1 MLEENWVTDMILYTD
16 TEFSTS
22 ITREESYTSE
32 RPSSNEFQDETQNE
46 LETNQS
52 PSIQS
57 TLLSVANRIPALP
70 SKLSPTLQLIKNL
83 EACQYKPEDERWP
96 CAVWPNMRAFED
108 AYIFIQHLDL
118 GSIPMPIISLA
129 DDGEVNF
136 LWKYDPVHVDLGFYG
151 TGTYSYFACHK
162 DGRELIGEIVPA
174 DKGLLPE
181 IIQLFLE

>member
-16 TEFSTS
+16 TEFPTS

-32 RPSSNEFQDETQNE
+32 RQSSNELQYETRNE
-46 LETNQS
+46 LEINES

-57 TLLSVANRIPALP
+57 TWLSVANRIPDLP
-70 SKLSPTLQLIKNL
+70 SMLSPTLLLIKNL
-83 EACQYKPEDERWP
+83 DAYRYKPEEERWP
-96 CAVWPNMRAFED
+96 CAVWPNIRAFED

-136 LWKYDPVHVDLGFYG
+136 LWKYYPVHVDLGFYG
-151 TGTYSYFACHK
+151 TGNYSYFACHN
-162 DGRELIGEIVPA
+162 DGRELIGDVVPA
-174 DKGLLPE
+174 GRGLVPE
-181 IIQLFLE
+181 IIQLFLD

>member
-16 TEFSTS
+16 TEFPTS
-22 ITREESYTSE
+22 ITREESYSSE
-32 RPSSNEFQDETQNE
+32 RLSSSESQDETRNE
-46 LETNQS
+46 LES
-52 PSIQS
+52 SEFPSTQS
-57 TLLSVANRIPALP
+57 TLLSVANRMPALP
-70 SKLSPTLQLIKNL
+70 SMLSPTLLLIKNL
-83 EACQYKPEDERWP
+83 EACQYKPEEERWP
-96 CAVWPNMRAFED
+96 CAVWPNVKAFED
-108 AYIFIQHLDL
+108 ASIFIQHVDL

-174 DKGLLPE
+174 CRGLVPE
-181 IIQLFLE
+181 IIQLFLD